1 LASATPAV
9 MTDATA
15 DELAGAPEVMEL
27 IDGACRVK
35 LPGADWV
42 DYRGGQSFS
51 VAGNAS
57 FQIEVTQA
65 LHYVCHFG

>member
-1 LASATPAV
+1 
-9 MTDATA
+9 
-15 DELAGAPEVMEL
+15 MEL

-57 FQIEVTQA
+57 FQIEVTQS